1 MQTFNSFLQD
11 TSLLWIRTRMQL
23 NGFSSGEDHQK
34 INFQTFILNPLQQQY
49 MSSQSMSV
57 WNYMLGMIQTGAF
70 GYLAYEHLK
79 KYGFLKRI
87 NVYIINYS
95 LLNKKLILSSAA
107 ANLINYILEYSISN
121 CFTSFHL
128 QTYTMSSAYDHRRF
142 S

>member
-1 MQTFNSFLQD
+1 MMMQIFKFLSYFIFVYSIYGQPDTSEIRLNYSPGFTLRIDSLNRLNYMQTFNSFLQD

-79 KYGFLKRI
+79 KYGFLKK
-87 NVYIINYS
+87 N
-95 LLNKKLILSSAA
+95 
-107 ANLINYILEYSISN
+107 
-121 CFTSFHL
+121 
-128 QTYTMSSAYDHRRF
+128 
-142 S
+142 